1 MELLRFRS
9 IHLRHHEIRSLSVA
23 IDAIMHTH
31 VVMTA
36 MEDHQLALPRGWQ
49 AVNMALAG
57 TVPGPFSFP

>member
-36 MEDHQLALPRGWQ
+36 MEDHPRGWQ